1 MFMSG
6 EDYDVLRKYNS
17 IYLEIIMRYK
27 DYIEEEEKLNVSD
40 LPRLVTPENA
50 TVSALCD
57 SFRSRFSNYS
67 YERDFAK
74 ASIAAF
80 RHVESKITNISIPI
94 QFWQSPEETI
104 KREAGDV
111 FDKAVLLCS
120 MFVNLGDSDSK
131 VVVAVSG
138 ERQAFF
144 VYAKSDNGI
153 AAFDIKGGA
162 KEYHDARHALS
173 ELGFSEANDSEA
185 YEFNNSV
192 YNDLL

>member
-1 MFMSG
+1 MPG
-6 EDYDVLRKYNS
+6 EDNEGLRKYNS

-27 DYIEEEEKLNVSD
+27 DHIEESERLNVSD
-40 LPRLVTPENA
+40 LPRLVTPENV

-57 SFRSRFSNYS
+57 AITAGFSNYS

-74 ASIAAF
+74 ASVSAYKYV
-80 RHVESKITNISIPI
+80 RNRITDISLPI

-104 KREAGDV
+104 KREGGDM

-120 MFVNLGDSDSK
+120 MFVRLGDMDSK

-138 ERQAFF
+138 DRQAFF

-153 AAFDIKGGA
+153 AAFDIKGEA
-162 KEYHDARHALS
+162 KEYVDVKHALS
-173 ELGFSEANDSEA
+173 EMNFSDSDEAEA
-185 YEFNNSV
+185 YEFNNVV